1 MLAPMGERARSRT
14 VAPMHASSMSEG
26 GAFRIAIA
34 VAIAAALT
42 LGVWAVLGVVA
53 AVAAG
58 VVLAAAGFA
67 FELHHMF

>member
-1 MLAPMGERARSRT
+1 
-14 VAPMHASSMSEG
+14 MHASSMSEA

-34 VAIAAALT
+34 VVIAAALT

-58 VVLAAAGFA
+58 VVLAVAGFA
-67 FELHHMF
+67 FELHHMP